1 MGYILLSVLLI
12 TIILCYLEDYI
23 KRYRSFLYI
32 LMGFVMILIAG
43 FREIGLDPDSENYEY
58 SFHHYYQS
66 TEMGMVEP
74 SFTLISAI
82 LNVFTDN
89 VHLLFLVYAFLGV
102 TIKLYTFKKNLQCIF
117 VPMML
122 YISFYFVLHEMTQIR
137 AGVVSALF
145 LLAVYHIAKKE
156 KRKALLLIIVGSFF
170 HYSSLALLP
179 TLVFGNKDFNRKG
192 GILIALLIPLSY
204 LIYFGGISMLL
215 NTDIPLIG
223 NKLAIYQQAM
233 EKGKMTVNINV
244 FDPVHLVSVMLFY
257 YTLYFRK
264 TITAFNENYNVVIK
278 IVAIGLFLHTSL
290 AFLPVLALRIS
301 QLYCIVN
308 IFLFSGIVY
317 TFKQK
322 WMGITVLV
330 LLSIFQMY
338 LALPHYGLG
347 DIVRF

>member
-1 MGYILLSVLLI
+1 
-12 TIILCYLEDYI
+12 
-23 KRYRSFLYI
+23 
-32 LMGFVMILIAG
+32 MGFVMVLIAG
-43 FREIGLDPDSENYEY
+43 LREIGLDPDSENYEY

-74 SFTLISAI
+74 SFTLISAV

-89 VHLLFLVYAFLGV
+89 VHSFVFSLCIPRCHYQA
-102 TIKLYTFKKNLQCIF
+102 ICIQKSLQCIF

-179 TLVFGNKDFNRKG
+179 TLMFGNKDFNRKEY
-192 GILIALLIPLSY
+192 IMIALLIPLSY

-278 IVAIGLFLHTSL
+278 IVALGLFLHTSL

>member
-23 KRYRSFLYI
+23 KRYRFFLYI
-32 LMGFVMILIAG
+32 LMGFVMVLIAG
-43 FREIGLDPDSENYEY
+43 LREIGLDPDSENYEY

-89 VHLLFLVYAFLGV
+89 VHFLFLVYAFLGV
-102 TIKLYTFKKNLQCIF
+102 TIKLYAFKKNLPCIF

-179 TLVFGNKDFNRKG
+179 TLVFGNKDFTRKG
-192 GILIALLIPLSY
+192 SILIALLIPLSY

-322 WMGITVLV
+322 WIGITVLV

>member
-1 MGYILLSVLLI
+1 
-12 TIILCYLEDYI
+12 
-23 KRYRSFLYI
+23 
-32 LMGFVMILIAG
+32 MGFVMVLIAG
-43 FREIGLDPDSENYEY
+43 LREIGLDPDSENYEY

-66 TEMGMVEP
+66 SEMGMVEP
-74 SFTLISAI
+74 SFTLISAV

-102 TIKLYTFKKNLQCIF
+102 TIKLYAFKKNLQCIF

-145 LLAVYHIAKKE
+145 LLAVYLIAIKE
-156 KRKALLLIIVGSFF
+156 NRKALLLIIVVAFF

-179 TLVFGNKDFNRKG
+179 TLVFGNKDFNRKEN
-192 GILIALLIPLSY
+192 IMIALLIPLSY

>member
-1 MGYILLSVLLI
+1 MGYILLSVLSI

-23 KRYRSFLYI
+23 KRYRFFLYI
-32 LMGFVMILIAG
+32 LMGFVMVLIAG
-43 FREIGLDPDSENYEY
+43 LREIGLDPDSENYEY

-66 TEMGMVEP
+66 SEMGMVEP

-102 TIKLYTFKKNLQCIF
+102 TIKLYAFKKNLQCIF

-122 YISFYFVLHEMTQIR
+122 YTSFYFVLHEMTQIR

-179 TLVFGNKDFNRKG
+179 TLVFGNKDFKRKG
-192 GILIALLIPLSY
+192 SILIALLIPLSY

-215 NTDIPLIG
+215 NTDIPLVG

>member
-23 KRYRSFLYI
+23 KRYRFFLYI
-32 LMGFVMILIAG
+32 LMGFVMVLIAG
-43 FREIGLDPDSENYEY
+43 LREIGLDPDSENYEY

-74 SFTLISAI
+74 SFTLISAV

-102 TIKLYTFKKNLQCIF
+102 TIKLYAFKKNLQCIF

-179 TLVFGNKDFNRKG
+179 TLMFGNKDFNRKEN
-192 GILIALLIPLSY
+192 IMIALLIPLSY

-278 IVAIGLFLHTSL
+278 IVALGLFLHTSL

-330 LLSIFQMY
+330 SLSIFQMY

>member
-32 LMGFVMILIAG
+32 LMGFVMVLIAG
-43 FREIGLDPDSENYEY
+43 LREIGLDPDSENYEY
-58 SFHHYYQS
+58 SFQHYYQS
-66 TEMGMVEP
+66 SEMGMVEP
-74 SFTLISAI
+74 SFTLISAV

-102 TIKLYTFKKNLQCIF
+102 TIKLYAFKKNLQCIF
-117 VPMML
+117 VPLML

-145 LLAVYHIAKKE
+145 LLAVYYIAKKE

-179 TLVFGNKDFNRKG
+179 ILMFGNKDFNRKEN
-192 GILIALLIPLSY
+192 IMIALLIPLSY

-278 IVAIGLFLHTSL
+278 IVALGLFLHTSL

-301 QLYCIVN
+301 QLYSIVN

-322 WMGITVLV
+322 WMGITILV

>member
-23 KRYRSFLYI
+23 KRYRFFLYI
-32 LMGFVMILIAG
+32 LMGFVMVLIAG
-43 FREIGLDPDSENYEY
+43 LREIGLDPDSENYEY

-66 TEMGMVEP
+66 SEMGMVEP

-102 TIKLYTFKKNLQCIF
+102 TIKLYAFKKNLQCIF

-122 YISFYFVLHEMTQIR
+122 YTSFYFVLHEMTQIR
-137 AGVVSALF
+137 AGVVSALC

-179 TLVFGNKDFNRKG
+179 TLVFGNKDFKRKG
-192 GILIALLIPLSY
+192 SILIALLIPLSY

-215 NTDIPLIG
+215 NTDIPLVG

-308 IFLFSGIVY
+308 IFLSSGIVY

>member
-23 KRYRSFLYI
+23 KRYRFFLYI
-32 LMGFVMILIAG
+32 LMGFVMVLIAG
-43 FREIGLDPDSENYEY
+43 LREIGLDPDSENYEY
-58 SFHHYYQS
+58 SFQHYYQS
-66 TEMGMVEP
+66 SEMGMVEP

-102 TIKLYTFKKNLQCIF
+102 TIKLYAFKKNLQCIF

-179 TLVFGNKDFNRKG
+179 TLMFGNKDFNRKRS
-192 GILIALLIPLSY
+192 ILIALLIPLSY

-278 IVAIGLFLHTSL
+278 IVALGLFLHTSL

>member
-23 KRYRSFLYI
+23 KRYRTFLYI
-32 LMGFVMILIAG
+32 LMGFVMVLIAG
-43 FREIGLDPDSENYEY
+43 LREIGLDPDSENYEY
-58 SFHHYYQS
+58 SFQHYYQS
-66 TEMGMVEP
+66 SEMGMVEP
-74 SFTLISAI
+74 SFTLISAV

-102 TIKLYTFKKNLQCIF
+102 TIKLYAFKKNLQCIF

-145 LLAVYHIAKKE
+145 LLAVYHIAKKG

-179 TLVFGNKDFNRKG
+179 TLMFGNKDFNRKEN
-192 GILIALLIPLSY
+192 IMIALLIPLSY

-278 IVAIGLFLHTSL
+278 IVALGLFLHTSL

-322 WMGITVLV
+322 WMGITILV

>member
-23 KRYRSFLYI
+23 KRYRFFLYI
-32 LMGFVMILIAG
+32 LMGFVMVLIAG
-43 FREIGLDPDSENYEY
+43 LREIGLDPDSENYEY
-58 SFHHYYQS
+58 SFQHYYQS
-66 TEMGMVEP
+66 SEMGMVEP

-102 TIKLYTFKKNLQCIF
+102 TIKLYAFKKNLQCIF
-117 VPMML
+117 VPIML

-179 TLVFGNKDFNRKG
+179 TLMFGNKDFNRKEN
-192 GILIALLIPLSY
+192 IMIALLIPLSY

-278 IVAIGLFLHTSL
+278 IVALGLFLHTSL

-322 WMGITVLV
+322 WMGITILV

>member
-1 MGYILLSVLLI
+1 MGYILLSELLI

-23 KRYRSFLYI
+23 KRYRFFLYI
-32 LMGFVMILIAG
+32 LMGFVMVLIAG
-43 FREIGLDPDSENYEY
+43 LREIGLDPDSENYEY
-58 SFHHYYQS
+58 SFQHYYQS
-66 TEMGMVEP
+66 SEMGMVEP
-74 SFTLISAI
+74 SFTLISAV

-89 VHLLFLVYAFLGV
+89 VHLLFLVYALLGV
-102 TIKLYTFKKNLQCIF
+102 TIKLYAFKKNLQCIF
-117 VPMML
+117 VPLML

-179 TLVFGNKDFNRKG
+179 TLMFGNKKFNRKEN
-192 GILIALLIPLSY
+192 IMIALLIPLSY

>member
-32 LMGFVMILIAG
+32 LMGFVMVLIAG
-43 FREIGLDPDSENYEY
+43 LREIGLDPDSEKYEY
-58 SFHHYYQS
+58 SFQHYYQS
-66 TEMGMVEP
+66 SEMGMVEP
-74 SFTLISAI
+74 SFTLISAV

-102 TIKLYTFKKNLQCIF
+102 TIKLYAFKKNLQCIF
-117 VPMML
+117 VPLML

-145 LLAVYHIAKKE
+145 LLAVYYIAKKE

-179 TLVFGNKDFNRKG
+179 ILMFGNKDFNRKEN
-192 GILIALLIPLSY
+192 IMIALLIPLSY

-278 IVAIGLFLHTSL
+278 IVALGLFLHTSL

-322 WMGITVLV
+322 WMGITILV

>member
-23 KRYRSFLYI
+23 KRYRFFLYI
-32 LMGFVMILIAG
+32 LMGFVMVLIAG
-43 FREIGLDPDSENYEY
+43 LREIGLDPDSENYEY

-66 TEMGMVEP
+66 SEMGMVEP

-102 TIKLYTFKKNLQCIF
+102 TIKLYAFKKNLQCIF

-122 YISFYFVLHEMTQIR
+122 YTSFYFVLHEMTQIR

-179 TLVFGNKDFNRKG
+179 TLVFGNKDFKRKG
-192 GILIALLIPLSY
+192 SILIALLIPLSY

-215 NTDIPLIG
+215 NTDIPLVG

-308 IFLFSGIVY
+308 IFLSSGIVY

>member
-23 KRYRSFLYI
+23 KRYRFFLYI
-32 LMGFVMILIAG
+32 LMGFVMVLIAG
-43 FREIGLDPDSENYEY
+43 LREIGLDPDSENYEY
-58 SFHHYYQS
+58 SFQHYYQS

-74 SFTLISAI
+74 SFTLISAV

-102 TIKLYTFKKNLQCIF
+102 TIKLYAFKKNLQCIF

-179 TLVFGNKDFNRKG
+179 TLMFGNKNFNRKEN
-192 GILIALLIPLSY
+192 IMIALLIPLSY

-278 IVAIGLFLHTSL
+278 IVALGLFLHTSL

-322 WMGITVLV
+322 WMGITILV

-338 LALPHYGLG
+338 LALADYGLG

>member
-1 MGYILLSVLLI
+1 M
-12 TIILCYLEDYI
+12 
-23 KRYRSFLYI
+23 
-32 LMGFVMILIAG
+32 
-43 FREIGLDPDSENYEY
+43 
-58 SFHHYYQS
+58 
-66 TEMGMVEP
+66 
-74 SFTLISAI
+74 
-82 LNVFTDN
+82 
-89 VHLLFLVYAFLGV
+89 
-102 TIKLYTFKKNLQCIF
+102 
-117 VPMML
+117 
-122 YISFYFVLHEMTQIR
+122 
-137 AGVVSALF
+137 
-145 LLAVYHIAKKE
+145 
-156 KRKALLLIIVGSFF
+156 LLIIVGSFF

-179 TLVFGNKDFNRKG
+179 TLMFGNKNFNRKEN
-192 GILIALLIPLSY
+192 IMIALLIPLSY

-278 IVAIGLFLHTSL
+278 IVALGLFLHTSL

-322 WMGITVLV
+322 WMGITILV

>member
-32 LMGFVMILIAG
+32 LMGFVMVLIAG
-43 FREIGLDPDSENYEY
+43 LREIGLDPDSENYEY
-58 SFHHYYQS
+58 SFQHYYQS
-66 TEMGMVEP
+66 SEMGMVEP
-74 SFTLISAI
+74 SFTLISAV

-102 TIKLYTFKKNLQCIF
+102 TIKLYAFKKNLQCIF

-179 TLVFGNKDFNRKG
+179 TLVFGNKDFKRKG
-192 GILIALLIPLSY
+192 SILIALLIPLSY

-278 IVAIGLFLHTSL
+278 IVALGLFLHTSL

-322 WMGITVLV
+322 WMGITILV

>member
-32 LMGFVMILIAG
+32 LMGFVMVLIAG
-43 FREIGLDPDSENYEY
+43 LREIGLDPDSENYEY
-58 SFHHYYQS
+58 SFQHYYQS
-66 TEMGMVEP
+66 SEMGMVEP
-74 SFTLISAI
+74 SFTLISAV

-102 TIKLYTFKKNLQCIF
+102 TIKLYAFKKNLQCIF
-117 VPMML
+117 VPLML

-145 LLAVYHIAKKE
+145 LLAVYYIAKKE

-179 TLVFGNKDFNRKG
+179 TLMFGNKNFNRKEN
-192 GILIALLIPLSY
+192 IMIALLIPLSY

-244 FDPVHLVSVMLFY
+244 FDPVHLVSVMLFF

-290 AFLPVLALRIS
+290 AFLPVLALRTS

-308 IFLFSGIVY
+308 IFLFSGFVY

-322 WMGITVLV
+322 WMGITILV

>member
-23 KRYRSFLYI
+23 KRYRFFLYI
-32 LMGFVMILIAG
+32 LMGFVMVLIAG
-43 FREIGLDPDSENYEY
+43 LREIGLDPDSENYEY
-58 SFHHYYQS
+58 SFQHYYQS
-66 TEMGMVEP
+66 FEMGMVEP
-74 SFTLISAI
+74 SFTLISAV

-89 VHLLFLVYAFLGV
+89 VHLLFLVYALLGV
-102 TIKLYTFKKNLQCIF
+102 TIKLYAFKKNLQCIF
-117 VPMML
+117 VPLML

-145 LLAVYHIAKKE
+145 LLAVYYIAKKE

-179 TLVFGNKDFNRKG
+179 TLMFGNKNFNRKEN
-192 GILIALLIPLSY
+192 IMIALLIPLSY

-322 WMGITVLV
+322 WMGITILV

>member
-32 LMGFVMILIAG
+32 LMGFVMVLIAG
-43 FREIGLDPDSENYEY
+43 LREIGLDPDSENYEY

-66 TEMGMVEP
+66 SEMGMVEP
-74 SFTLISAI
+74 SFTLISAV

-102 TIKLYTFKKNLQCIF
+102 TIKLYAFKKNLQYIF

-145 LLAVYHIAKKE
+145 LLAVYYIAKKE

-179 TLVFGNKDFNRKG
+179 ALMFGNKNFNRKEN
-192 GILIALLIPLSY
+192 IMIALLIPLSY

-278 IVAIGLFLHTSL
+278 IVALGLFLHTSL

-322 WMGITVLV
+322 WMGITILV

>member
-32 LMGFVMILIAG
+32 LMGFVMVLIAG
-43 FREIGLDPDSENYEY
+43 LREIGLDPDSENYEY
-58 SFHHYYQS
+58 SFQHYYQS
-66 TEMGMVEP
+66 SEMGMVEP
-74 SFTLISAI
+74 SFTLISAV

-89 VHLLFLVYAFLGV
+89 VHLLLLVYALLGV
-102 TIKLYTFKKNLQCIF
+102 TIKLYAFKKNLQCIF
-117 VPMML
+117 VPLML

-145 LLAVYHIAKKE
+145 LLAVYYIAKKE

-179 TLVFGNKDFNRKG
+179 TLMFGNKDFNRKEN
-192 GILIALLIPLSY
+192 IMIALLIPLSY

-278 IVAIGLFLHTSL
+278 IVALGLFLHTSL

-301 QLYCIVN
+301 QLYSIVN

-322 WMGITVLV
+322 WMGITILV

>member
-32 LMGFVMILIAG
+32 LMGFVMVLIAG
-43 FREIGLDPDSENYEY
+43 LREIGLDPDSENYEY
-58 SFHHYYQS
+58 SFQHYYQS
-66 TEMGMVEP
+66 SEMGMVEP
-74 SFTLISAI
+74 SFTLISAV

-102 TIKLYTFKKNLQCIF
+102 TIKLYAFKKNLQCIF

-145 LLAVYHIAKKE
+145 LLAVYYIAKKE

-179 TLVFGNKDFNRKG
+179 TLMFGNIDFNRKEN
-192 GILIALLIPLSY
+192 IMIALLIPLSY

-317 TFKQK
+317 TVKQK
-322 WMGITVLV
+322 WMGITILV

>member
-23 KRYRSFLYI
+23 KRYRFFLYI
-32 LMGFVMILIAG
+32 LMGFVMVLIAG
-43 FREIGLDPDSENYEY
+43 LREIGLDPDSENYEY
-58 SFHHYYQS
+58 SFQHYYQS
-66 TEMGMVEP
+66 FEMGMVEP
-74 SFTLISAI
+74 SFTLISAV

-102 TIKLYTFKKNLQCIF
+102 TIKLYAFKKNLQCIF

-179 TLVFGNKDFNRKG
+179 TLMFGNKDFNRKEN
-192 GILIALLIPLSY
+192 IMIALLIPLSY

-257 YTLYFRK
+257 YTLYFR
-264 TITAFNENYNVVIK
+264 
-278 IVAIGLFLHTSL
+278 
-290 AFLPVLALRIS
+290 
-301 QLYCIVN
+301 
-308 IFLFSGIVY
+308 
-317 TFKQK
+317 
-322 WMGITVLV
+322 
-330 LLSIFQMY
+330 
-338 LALPHYGLG
+338 
-347 DIVRF
+347 

>member
-1 MGYILLSVLLI
+1 MEYILLSVLLI

-23 KRYRSFLYI
+23 KRYRFFLYI

-43 FREIGLDPDSENYEY
+43 LREIGLDPDSENYEY

-66 TEMGMVEP
+66 SEMGMVEP
-74 SFTLISAI
+74 SFTLISAV

-102 TIKLYTFKKNLQCIF
+102 SIKLYSFKKNLQCIF

-192 GILIALLIPLSY
+192 SILIALLIPLSY

-278 IVAIGLFLHTSL
+278 IVALGLFLHTSL

-317 TFKQK
+317 TFKQT

>member
-32 LMGFVMILIAG
+32 LMGFVMVLIAG
-43 FREIGLDPDSENYEY
+43 LREIGLDPDSENYEY
-58 SFHHYYQS
+58 SFQHYYQS
-66 TEMGMVEP
+66 SEMGMVEP
-74 SFTLISAI
+74 SFTLISAV

-102 TIKLYTFKKNLQCIF
+102 TIKLYAFKKNLQCIF

-179 TLVFGNKDFNRKG
+179 TLMFGNKDFNRKEN
-192 GILIALLIPLSY
+192 IMIALLIPLSY

-244 FDPVHLVSVMLFY
+244 FDLVHLVSVMLFY

-278 IVAIGLFLHTSL
+278 IVALGLFLHTSL

-317 TFKQK
+317 TVKQK
-322 WMGITVLV
+322 WMGITILV

>member
-23 KRYRSFLYI
+23 KRYRFLLYI
-32 LMGFVMILIAG
+32 LMGFVMVLIAG
-43 FREIGLDPDSENYEY
+43 LREIGLDPDSENYEY
-58 SFHHYYQS
+58 SFQHYYLS
-66 TEMGMVEP
+66 SEMGMVEP
-74 SFTLISAI
+74 SFTLISAV

-102 TIKLYTFKKNLQCIF
+102 TIKLYAFKKNLQCIF
-117 VPMML
+117 VPLML

-145 LLAVYHIAKKE
+145 LLAVYYIAKKE
-156 KRKALLLIIVGSFF
+156 KRKALQLIIVGSFF

-179 TLVFGNKDFNRKG
+179 TLMFGNKNFNRKEN
-192 GILIALLIPLSY
+192 IMIALLIPLSY

-278 IVAIGLFLHTSL
+278 IVALGLFLHTSL

-322 WMGITVLV
+322 WMGITILV

>member
-43 FREIGLDPDSENYEY
+43 FRKIGLDPDSENYEY

-66 TEMGMVEP
+66 SEMGMVEP

-89 VHLLFLVYAFLGV
+89 AHLLFLVYAFLGV
-102 TIKLYTFKKNLQCIF
+102 TIKLYAFKKNLQCIF

-192 GILIALLIPLSY
+192 SILIALLIPLSY

>member
-23 KRYRSFLYI
+23 KRYRFLLYI
-32 LMGFVMILIAG
+32 LMGFVMVLIAG
-43 FREIGLDPDSENYEY
+43 LREIGLDPDSENYEY
-58 SFHHYYQS
+58 SFQHYYLS
-66 TEMGMVEP
+66 SEMGMVEP
-74 SFTLISAI
+74 SFTLISAV

-102 TIKLYTFKKNLQCIF
+102 TIKLYAFKKNLQCIF
-117 VPMML
+117 VPLML

-145 LLAVYHIAKKE
+145 LLAVYYIAKKE

-179 TLVFGNKDFNRKG
+179 TLMFGNKNFNRKEN
-192 GILIALLIPLSY
+192 IMIALLIPLSY

-278 IVAIGLFLHTSL
+278 IVALGLFLHTSL

-301 QLYCIVN
+301 QLYYIVN

-322 WMGITVLV
+322 WMGITILV

>member
-23 KRYRSFLYI
+23 KRYRFFLYI
-32 LMGFVMILIAG
+32 LMGFVMVLIAG
-43 FREIGLDPDSENYEY
+43 LREIGLDPDSENYEY
-58 SFHHYYQS
+58 SFQHYYQS
-66 TEMGMVEP
+66 SEMGMVEP
-74 SFTLISAI
+74 SFTLISAV

-89 VHLLFLVYAFLGV
+89 VHLLFLVYALLGV
-102 TIKLYTFKKNLQCIF
+102 TIKLYAFKKNLQCIF
-117 VPMML
+117 VPLML

-145 LLAVYHIAKKE
+145 LLAVYYIAKKE

-179 TLVFGNKDFNRKG
+179 TLMFGNKDFNRKEN
-192 GILIALLIPLSY
+192 IMIALLILLSY

-278 IVAIGLFLHTSL
+278 IVALGLFLHTSL

-322 WMGITVLV
+322 WMGITILV

>member
-32 LMGFVMILIAG
+32 LMGFVMVLIAG
-43 FREIGLDPDSENYEY
+43 LREIGLDPDSENYEY
-58 SFHHYYQS
+58 SFQHYYQS
-66 TEMGMVEP
+66 SEMGMVEP
-74 SFTLISAI
+74 SFTHISAV

-102 TIKLYTFKKNLQCIF
+102 TIKLYAFKKNLQCIF

-179 TLVFGNKDFNRKG
+179 TLMFGNKDFNRKEN
-192 GILIALLIPLSY
+192 IMIALLIPLSY

-244 FDPVHLVSVMLFY
+244 FDPVHFVSVMLFY

-278 IVAIGLFLHTSL
+278 IVALGLFLHTSL

-317 TFKQK
+317 TVKQK
-322 WMGITVLV
+322 WMGITILV

>member
-12 TIILCYLEDYI
+12 TIILCYMEDYI
-23 KRYRSFLYI
+23 KRCRFFLYI
-32 LMGFVMILIAG
+32 LMGFVMVLIAG
-43 FREIGLDPDSENYEY
+43 LREIGLDPDSENYEY
-58 SFHHYYQS
+58 SFQHYYQS
-66 TEMGMVEP
+66 SEMGMVEP

-89 VHLLFLVYAFLGV
+89 VHLLFLVYALLGV
-102 TIKLYTFKKNLQCIF
+102 TIKLYAFKKNLQCIF
-117 VPMML
+117 VPLML

-179 TLVFGNKDFNRKG
+179 TLMFGNKDFNRKEN
-192 GILIALLIPLSY
+192 ILISLLIPLSY

-278 IVAIGLFLHTSL
+278 IVALGLFLHTSL

-322 WMGITVLV
+322 WMGITILV

>member
-1 MGYILLSVLLI
+1 MEYILLSVLLI

-23 KRYRSFLYI
+23 KRYRFFLYI

-43 FREIGLDPDSENYEY
+43 LREIGLDPDSENYEY

-66 TEMGMVEP
+66 SEMGMVEP
-74 SFTLISAI
+74 SFTLISAV

-102 TIKLYTFKKNLQCIF
+102 SIKLYSFKKNLQCIF

-192 GILIALLIPLSY
+192 SILIALLIPLSY

-317 TFKQK
+317 TFKQT

>member
-32 LMGFVMILIAG
+32 LMGFVMVLIAG
-43 FREIGLDPDSENYEY
+43 LREIGLDPDSENYEY
-58 SFHHYYQS
+58 SFQHYYQS
-66 TEMGMVEP
+66 SEMGMVEP
-74 SFTLISAI
+74 SFTLISAV

-102 TIKLYTFKKNLQCIF
+102 TIKLYAFKKNLQCIF

-179 TLVFGNKDFNRKG
+179 TLMFGNKDFNRKEN
-192 GILIALLIPLSY
+192 IMIALLIPLSY

-278 IVAIGLFLHTSL
+278 IVALGLFLHTSL

-317 TFKQK
+317 TVKQK
-322 WMGITVLV
+322 WMGITILV
-330 LLSIFQMY
+330 LLSIF
-338 LALPHYGLG
+338 
-347 DIVRF
+347 

>member
-32 LMGFVMILIAG
+32 LMGFVMVLIAG
-43 FREIGLDPDSENYEY
+43 LRELGLDPDSENYEY
-58 SFHHYYQS
+58 SFQHYYQS
-66 TEMGMVEP
+66 SEMGMVEP
-74 SFTLISAI
+74 SFTLISAV

-102 TIKLYTFKKNLQCIF
+102 TIKLYAFKKNLQCIF
-117 VPMML
+117 VPLML

-145 LLAVYHIAKKE
+145 LLAVYYIAKKE

-179 TLVFGNKDFNRKG
+179 ILMFGNKDFNRKEN
-192 GILIALLIPLSY
+192 IMIALLIPLSY

-278 IVAIGLFLHTSL
+278 IVALGLFLHTSL

-322 WMGITVLV
+322 WMGITILV

>member
-23 KRYRSFLYI
+23 KRYRFFLYI
-32 LMGFVMILIAG
+32 LMGFVMVLIAG
-43 FREIGLDPDSENYEY
+43 LREIGLDPDSENYEY
-58 SFHHYYQS
+58 SFQHYYQS
-66 TEMGMVEP
+66 SEMGMVEP
-74 SFTLISAI
+74 SFTLISAV

-102 TIKLYTFKKNLQCIF
+102 TIKLYAFKKHLQCIF

-145 LLAVYHIAKKE
+145 LLAVYYIAKKE

-179 TLVFGNKDFNRKG
+179 TLMFGNKDFNRKEN
-192 GILIALLIPLSY
+192 IMIALLIPLSY

-278 IVAIGLFLHTSL
+278 IVALGLFLHTSL

-322 WMGITVLV
+322 WMGITILV

>member
-32 LMGFVMILIAG
+32 LMGFVMVLIAG
-43 FREIGLDPDSENYEY
+43 LREIGLDPDSENYEY
-58 SFHHYYQS
+58 SFQHYYQS
-66 TEMGMVEP
+66 SEMGMVEP
-74 SFTLISAI
+74 SFTLISAV

-102 TIKLYTFKKNLQCIF
+102 TIKLYAFKKNLQCIF
-117 VPMML
+117 VPLML

-179 TLVFGNKDFNRKG
+179 TLVFGNKDFKRKG
-192 GILIALLIPLSY
+192 SILIALLIPLSY

-215 NTDIPLIG
+215 NTDIPLVG

>member
-23 KRYRSFLYI
+23 KRYRFFLYI
-32 LMGFVMILIAG
+32 LMGFVMVLIAG
-43 FREIGLDPDSENYEY
+43 LREIGLDPDSENYEY
-58 SFHHYYQS
+58 SFQHYYQS
-66 TEMGMVEP
+66 SEMGMVEP
-74 SFTLISAI
+74 SFTLISAV

-89 VHLLFLVYAFLGV
+89 VHLLFLVYALLGV
-102 TIKLYTFKKNLQCIF
+102 TIKLYAFKKNLQCIF
-117 VPMML
+117 VPLML

-145 LLAVYHIAKKE
+145 LLAVYYIAKKE

-179 TLVFGNKDFNRKG
+179 TLMFGNKDFNRKEN
-192 GILIALLIPLSY
+192 IMIALLIPLSY

-278 IVAIGLFLHTSL
+278 IVALGLFLHTSL

-301 QLYCIVN
+301 QLYSIVN

-322 WMGITVLV
+322 WMGITILV

>member
-23 KRYRSFLYI
+23 KRYRFFLYI
-32 LMGFVMILIAG
+32 LMGFVMVLIAG
-43 FREIGLDPDSENYEY
+43 LREIGLDPDSANYEY
-58 SFHHYYQS
+58 SFQHYYQS
-66 TEMGMVEP
+66 SEMGMVEP
-74 SFTLISAI
+74 SFTLISAV

-89 VHLLFLVYAFLGV
+89 VHLLFLVYALLGV
-102 TIKLYTFKKNLQCIF
+102 TIKLYAFKKNLQCIF

-179 TLVFGNKDFNRKG
+179 TLMFGNKNLNRKEN
-192 GILIALLIPLSY
+192 IMIALLIPLSY

-278 IVAIGLFLHTSL
+278 IVALGLFLHTSL

>member
-32 LMGFVMILIAG
+32 LMGFVMVLIAG
-43 FREIGLDPDSENYEY
+43 LREIGLDPDSENYEY
-58 SFHHYYQS
+58 SFQHYYQS
-66 TEMGMVEP
+66 SEMGMVEP

-102 TIKLYTFKKNLQCIF
+102 TIKLYAFKKNLQCIF

-145 LLAVYHIAKKE
+145 LLAVYDIAKKE

-179 TLVFGNKDFNRKG
+179 TLMFGNKDFNRKEN
-192 GILIALLIPLSY
+192 IMIALLIPLSY

-278 IVAIGLFLHTSL
+278 IVALGLFLHTSL

-317 TFKQK
+317 TVKQK